1 MKQDECGVHVDKIL
15 EDGGYVEMVT
25 VAKNHQHFSRWG
37 KVGLVGAVGRYKP
50 PGHGVTS
57 RLRVS
62 GTSEIM
68 SCVIVVAFVICVSF
82 ISIILGY
89 V

>member
-1 MKQDECGVHVDKIL
+1 MKQDDGGVHVDKIL

-25 VAKNHQHFSRWG
+25 LAKKHQQFSKWG
-37 KVGLVGAVGRYKP
+37 YVGLVGAVGSYKP

-68 SCVIVVAFVICVSF
+68 SCVIVVAFVICVTVA
-82 ISIILGY
+82 SILLGY

>member
-1 MKQDECGVHVDKIL
+1 
-15 EDGGYVEMVT
+15 MVT
-25 VAKNHQHFSRWG
+25 VPKIYQHFSRWG
-37 KVGLVGAVGRYKP
+37 KVGLVGAVRSYKP
-50 PGHGVTS
+50 PGHEVTS

-82 ISIILGY
+82 TSILLGY

>member
-1 MKQDECGVHVDKIL
+1 M
-15 EDGGYVEMVT
+15 
-25 VAKNHQHFSRWG
+25 
-37 KVGLVGAVGRYKP
+37 VGAVGSYKP
-50 PGHGVTS
+50 PGHRVTS

-68 SCVIVVAFVICVSF
+68 SCVIVVAFVICVTVA
-82 ISIILGY
+82 SILLGY